1 MAVYENVFAKEF
13 TDMMNQRRSMNTDFT
28 LVNIMTPNLKNVSK
42 DIILHDD
49 FVAGGKRAY
58 IKGILEPGFSQL
70 NKTEV
75 EVVKGRT
82 FSKRMFLKNAD
93 GQIEFRKNADGS
105 YMTQEVTLDKGF
117 VAVYSPIN
125 LRLNNRDKHHRG
137 YMYIDFMEFNGHK
150 YVPGRLNSHNP
161 KKMYLYAIPMEAV
174 YIEELCALV
183 ISLNKHRAYYKGIKI
198 ALTNGHYVYVYSI
211 PYKYRE
217 NSGYVMLG
225 AKANTDFDAEVQYLL
240 NFWMKN
246 QILFDLN
253 LTSLDSQVKGV
264 INMGIQDIP
273 GTCMPSEYQK
283 ITSAMK
289 ASDIEGD
296 M

>member
-28 LVNIMTPNLKNVSK
+28 LVNIMIPNLKNVSK

-58 IKGILEPGFSQL
+58 IKGILEAGFSQL

-150 YVPGRLNSHNP
+150 YVPGRLNSHNS

-183 ISLNKHRAYYKGIKI
+183 ISLNKHRAYYKDITKAQSSSIYTASIGI
-198 ALTNGHYVYVYSI
+198 A
-211 PYKYRE
+211 
-217 NSGYVMLG
+217 
-225 AKANTDFDAEVQYLL
+225 
-240 NFWMKN
+240 
-246 QILFDLN
+246 
-253 LTSLDSQVKGV
+253 
-264 INMGIQDIP
+264 
-273 GTCMPSEYQK
+273 
-283 ITSAMK
+283 
-289 ASDIEGD
+289 
-296 M
+296 